1 MSIRIRRRLTLAGIL
16 AVTALAPAG
25 AAQADEVSASR
36 IDCDARYERLLDRF
50 HAIEERRGWDEAAE
64 WWNEHGWP
72 RFYDRC
78 LRPA

>member
-1 MSIRIRRRLTLAGIL
+1 MSIRIRRRATLAGIL
-16 AVTALAPAG
+16 AVTALAAPA
-25 AAQADEVSASR
+25 AAQADAGTATR

-50 HAIEERRGWDEAAE
+50 RTIEERRGWDEASE